1 MEVKGLYRLKRR
13 VMVKDLLSGLTASP
27 NPPTSSLAYD
37 RRSARVPVGCRGSGL
52 RVWGFWEGLDIRD
65 AITAVRT
72 RLAKGAPRLHHP
84 LVILVHDI
92 PAENNPQHAQ

>member
-1 MEVKGLYRLKRR
+1 M
-13 VMVKDLLSGLTASP
+13 KDLLSGLTASP

-52 RVWGFWEGLDIRD
+52 RVWVQGSGFRVWGFCKGLDIGD
-65 AITAVRT
+65 MITAVRT

-92 PAENNPQHAQ
+92 PAENNPQHAR